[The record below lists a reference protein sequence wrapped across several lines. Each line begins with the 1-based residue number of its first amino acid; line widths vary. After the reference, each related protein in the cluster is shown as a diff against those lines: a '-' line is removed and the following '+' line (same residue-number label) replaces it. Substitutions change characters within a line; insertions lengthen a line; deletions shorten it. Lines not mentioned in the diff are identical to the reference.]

1 MLVINIIKIIK
12 NGVMILRVCII
23 LLKFNSNVI

>member
-12 NGVMILRVCII
+12 NGVMIFSVCII